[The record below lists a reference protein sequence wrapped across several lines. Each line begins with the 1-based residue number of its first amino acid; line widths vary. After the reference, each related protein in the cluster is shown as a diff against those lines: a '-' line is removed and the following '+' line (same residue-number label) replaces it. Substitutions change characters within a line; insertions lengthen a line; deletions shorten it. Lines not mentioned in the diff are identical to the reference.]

1 MDTAAAVLGLWES
14 AEDAVD
20 GMAADDW
27 TRDAPGPEP
36 TVGDLVAHLAGEH
49 GGVHYAAPAR
59 LRSSLAGA
67 RHREALRMAGLDAGD
82 PVLGASCLDLCLHAH
97 DLRTALG
104 LPVDLAE
111 HAPAVL
117 AAARLVVD
125 LAPRLLV
132 AAVGP
137 RAASVRLVVRAP
149 GDDAAVLDRTVH
161 VVDGHPAAPDRDTPP
176 DVVDVDADALL
187 LLLAGRRP
195 AEALAADGAAAWSG
209 PAADA
214 LVHRAPLAA

>member
-1 MDTAAAVLGLWES
+1 MLGLWET

-36 TVGDLVAHLAGEH
+36 TVGDLVAHLAGDH
-49 GGVHYAAPAR
+49 GGVHYAAPSR
-59 LRSSLAGA
+59 LRTSLADA
-67 RHREALRMAGLDAGD
+67 RHREALRMAGLDVDD

-149 GDDAAVLDRTVH
+149 GRDGADAAVLDRTVH
-161 VVDGHPAAPDRDTPP
+161 VVDGHPAPARDTAP

-195 AEALAADGAAAWSG
+195 AEAFAADGAASWSG
-209 PAADA
+209 AAADA